1 MASLPVPLSSL
12 CKGKNIFGFHRR
24 GIGGADMRI
33 WQRLLHILIPAML
46 SFQAHNQ
53 ITGSRQGAGDLF
65 LTCALLDVSDVLWEA
80 SDTGRIQKQ
89 KCSRNELS
97 LKIDISADICY
108 T

>member
-1 MASLPVPLSSL
+1 
-12 CKGKNIFGFHRR
+12 
-24 GIGGADMRI
+24 MRI

-53 ITGSRQGAGDLF
+53 ITGSRQGAGAF
-65 LTCALLDVSDVLWEA
+65 LTCALLDVSAVLWEA

-89 KCSRNELS
+89 KCIRNELS